1 MIRATIA
8 GLASVWIARDVE
20 RGNIPEKFAVPLTF
34 LVARMPAPLLVMGAI
49 GYGLY
54 RLNIETRVQS
64 AKNVTPPRRANTS
77 PRKSTS
83 TRSRSKKRPSA
94 KVTERP
100 A

>member
-77 PRKSTS
+77 PRTS